1 MLFRSVAAPERPVL
15 AIAGDGG
22 WLFTVA
28 EMASAVDIDAN
39 VTLVLWDNRGYQ
51 QIKQSFDDVDA
62 PRMGVDVSSHDPLT
76 IARGFGWTAQD
87 VISPEE
93 LTETL
98 RTSVR
103 RGQHMLRICAE
114 AR

>member
-1 MLFRSVAAPERPVL
+1 MEFRRVLFRS
-15 AIAGDGG
+15 
-22 WLFTVA
+22 
-28 EMASAVDIDAN
+28 
-39 VTLVLWDNRGYQ
+39 LVLWDNRGYK

-87 VISPEE
+87 VTSPEE

-98 RTSVR
+98 RASLR